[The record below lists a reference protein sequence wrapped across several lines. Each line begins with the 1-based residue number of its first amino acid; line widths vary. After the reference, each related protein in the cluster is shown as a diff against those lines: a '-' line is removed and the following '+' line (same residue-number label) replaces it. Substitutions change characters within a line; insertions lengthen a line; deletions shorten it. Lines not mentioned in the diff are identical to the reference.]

1 MILKILKRSIFL
13 KTRQLLSQKNN
24 NPNKKFKKFLKKKY
38 NNQKSKKL
46 SYLHGPNMKVKLQCS
61 QKKLLLKIG

>member
-46 SYLHGPNMKVKLQCS
+46 SYLHGPNIKVK
-61 QKKLLLKIG
+61 